1 MNQTGRLQSTMI
13 GTNVKPQELIHFTNV
28 LVKIIHL
35 VSLTIFCTFL
45 KRWMFSTIHKDWHKC
60 INLFKM
66 NSFLC
71 QITFANL
78 YIFENFEKKND
89 SKEHT
94 ESVGS
99 MNFCLF
105 GVGVFCNLAN
115 GANINLVFSILIWNT
130 CKFLL
135 VNGEHAG
142 WWPLPQSWNKTWV
155 FQHPVQS
162 DTFPW
167 SLGVSD

>member
-89 SKEHT
+89 SKEHA

-115 GANINLVFSILIWNT
+115 GANINLVFFNLNLINYDHSCLICEHLHLWSINI
-130 CKFLL
+130 KFGINRVREL
-135 VNGEHAG
+135 
-142 WWPLPQSWNKTWV
+142 W
-155 FQHPVQS
+155 
-162 DTFPW
+162 
-167 SLGVSD
+167 

>member
-1 MNQTGRLQSTMI
+1 MKQTGRLQSTMI
-13 GTNVKPQELIHFTNV
+13 GTNVKLQELIHFTNV

-35 VSLTIFCTFL
+35 VSLTIFCPFL

-60 INLFKM
+60 INWLKWILFSAK
-66 NSFLC
+66 LLL
-71 QITFANL
+71 QI

-89 SKEHT
+89 SKEHA

-115 GANINLVFSILIWNT
+115 GANINLVFSILIW
-130 CKFLL
+130 
-135 VNGEHAG
+135 
-142 WWPLPQSWNKTWV
+142 
-155 FQHPVQS
+155 
-162 DTFPW
+162 
-167 SLGVSD
+167 